1 MDSDFLVEIPQK
13 HHHNARKYKRL
24 AKKANQI
31 IWQMEN
37 KNR

>member
-1 MDSDFLVEIPQK
+1 MDSDFLVAISQK
-13 HHHNARKYKRL
+13 LHHNARKYKRL

-31 IWQMEN
+31 IWQMQN